1 MPRRKY
7 TLDLTNIK
15 TDSQAKYYWLG
26 FIAGDGNIAK
36 NQARLRI
43 ELKDDDIEHL
53 KKFND
58 FMGSNTPLISRINN
72 KGCHCT
78 CLSINSAELKRY
90 LAQYNLVPA
99 KSKIFTIPIN
109 NIPNEYIYD
118 FLRGLFD
125 ADGCLTF
132 RQTDVNHKFPILEFT
147 VGNKEC
153 AEQIHS
159 ILKLDTKIST
169 YTYKGKESAYLVRKE
184 GLETVK
190 SILEKIYKHS
200 TENTRLKR
208 KYELWSLIK

>member
-15 TDSQAKYYWLG
+15 ADTQDKYYWLG

-36 NQARLRI
+36 NEARLRI
-43 ELKDDDIEHL
+43 ELKSLDKEQLIN
-53 KKFND
+53 FNN
-58 FMGSNTPLISRINN
+58 FMGSNTPLVERVNN
-72 KGCHCT
+72 NGCNCT

-99 KSKIFTIPIN
+99 KSKIFTLPLE
-109 NIPNEYIYD
+109 NIPNEYIFD

-125 ADGCLTF
+125 ADGSLSF
-132 RQTDVNHKFPILEFT
+132 RGQNIKHPILEIV
-147 VGNKEC
+147 VGTKEC
-153 AEQIHS
+153 AEQIKT
-159 ILKLDTKIST
+159 IFNWDTKIS
-169 YTYKGKESAYLVRKE
+169 EFNNRSAYLVRKE
-184 GLETVK
+184 GLEAIK
-190 SILEKIYKHS
+190 PILNKLYEHS